1 MVVVFFI
8 PTTASCLAVIRSC
21 QAIRLLVVTVVF
33 PTNLVLDVAMII
45 RGLVVGI
52 AGSLIS
58 CVAVIRGCQAIRLLV
73 VTVVFPTNLI
83 LDVAMIIRGLVVG
96 IAGSLVSCVAVI
108 RACQAVATATVG
120 TGLVVAIR
128 IIATLLIVVVW

>member
-8 PTTASCLAVIRSC
+8 PTTASCVAGIRGC
-21 QAIRLLVVTVVF
+21 QTIRLPVVTVVF

-52 AGSLIS
+52 AGSLVS
-58 CVAVIRGCQAIRLLV
+58 CVAVIRG
-73 VTVVFPTNLI
+73 
-83 LDVAMIIRGLVVG
+83 
-96 IAGSLVSCVAVI
+96 
-108 RACQAVATATVG
+108 CQAVATATVG
-120 TGLVVAIR
+120 TGLVVAVR